1 MRKKSLQHNSFIVIQ
16 KFAEQHESGKRSLK
30 KVLSP
35 LVKRLKKTNN
45 VYIKNSTGRNSP
57 RLVF

>member
-16 KFAEQHESGKRSLK
+16 KFAEQHESGKRSWK

-35 LVKRLKKTNN
+35 LVKRLKKTIM
-45 VYIKNSTGRNSP
+45 YTSKIPLGET
-57 RLVF
+57 LQD